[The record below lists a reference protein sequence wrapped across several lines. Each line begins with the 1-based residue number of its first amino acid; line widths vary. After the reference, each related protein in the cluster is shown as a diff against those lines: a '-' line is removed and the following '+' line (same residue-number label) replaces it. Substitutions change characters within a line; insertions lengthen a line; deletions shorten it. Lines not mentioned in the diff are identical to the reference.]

1 MFGQTATGNG
11 GLNSAEARVF
21 RYEVVGLRQNEENDK
36 NSYDIRNSGSVYI
49 TVPYSRMN
57 EEMRRITRMGG
68 RIVNI
73 EPLTAQSALKPD
85 SESGGRKAKAAAVE
99 A

>member
-11 GLNSAEARVF
+11 GINSAASRIF

-36 NSYDIRNSGSVYI
+36 NSYDIRNSGSMFI

-57 EEMRRITRMGG
+57 EEMRRITRLGG
-68 RIVNI
+68 KIVKI
-73 EPLTAQSALKPD
+73 EAL
-85 SESGGRKAKAAAVE
+85 SNGG
-99 A
+99 